1 MISFY
6 IMILI
11 FCGDLQ
17 FGRNKNKSCSIKLSK
32 NILDLFNSSTAIFF
46 NLETVLLNN
55 NFNKSKFKLQ
65 NKDIHIYNDKE
76 NSIKYLQNVIKPPI
90 FISTINNHTFDFG
103 EEGYQDTLK
112 ILDKYNY
119 KFTVKKT
126 YYIDNNIIYL
136 NATDHWTI
144 VNNNN
149 INYPENS
156 NLWDNNCLL
165 INNLEKELYTYKLIS
180 YLNKIKGNRK
190 IIFSIHWGR
199 NYINSNNTDTYLYD
213 KYKTF
218 FKNLGD
224 LGADIIFGHG
234 AHHIM
239 NPPYELYNGK
249 LIIYGLGDFTGDF
262 KYKNSYNTDKSLILR
277 FNTENKSINSI
288 VAGGEYDNYNCKN
301 PIIL

>member
-1 MISFY
+1 M
-6 IMILI
+6 
-11 FCGDLQ
+11 
-17 FGRNKNKSCSIKLSK
+17 
-32 NILDLFNSSTAIFF
+32 
-46 NLETVLLNN
+46 
-55 NFNKSKFKLQ
+55 
-65 NKDIHIYNDKE
+65 
-76 NSIKYLQNVIKPPI
+76 
-90 FISTINNHTFDFG
+90 STINNHTFDFG
-103 EEGYQDTLK
+103 EEGYQNTLK

-126 YYIDNNIIYL
+126 YYIDNSIIYL

-165 INNLEKELYTYKLIS
+165 INNSEKELYTYKLVF

-218 FKNLGD
+218 FKNVCD

-262 KYKNSYNTDKSLILR
+262 KYNNSYNTDKSLILR

-288 VAGGEYDNYNCKN
+288 IVGGEYDNYNCKN
-301 PIIL
+301 PIML